1 MGVNQQIT
9 DKVPSQAV
17 NQIIAMDDERAD
29 IKRRLGP
36 HNSSYL
42 SNHSYHSNNSC
53 HSNYSY
59 HSNGV
64 NNNINCLNLSNQ
76 SLRNPI
82 LAQ

>member
-9 DKVPSQAV
+9 DKVTSQAV
-17 NQIIAMDDERAD
+17 NQIIAMDDEQAD
-29 IKRRLGP
+29 IKRQLGP

-64 NNNINCLNLSNQ
+64 NKNCLNLSN
-76 SLRNPI
+76 
-82 LAQ
+82 